1 MKINEPETNQTES
14 RTRIV
19 FDLKDILTA
28 DELEQFLRSAEEA
41 HAPNLREHFLNIT
54 LRTKQAA

>member
-1 MKINEPETNQTES
+1 MNINEHEDIETPS

-28 DELEQFLRSAEEA
+28 EELEQFLRSAEEA